1 MVNVANE
8 RNSETLY
15 QTLFESAHPLFPL
28 DTKLY
33 LSLLMVEVV

>member
-1 MVNVANE
+1 MVNLANE

-15 QTLFESAHPLFPL
+15 QILFESAHLLFLL

-33 LSLLMVEVV
+33 LSLFMVEVV